1 MQSIAV
7 IGANGYVGKALYKV
21 LIGSNQYSVTAV
33 TRENYTEM
41 QKQAYDIVINS
52 AMPSARFKARNDP
65 MWDFRETVT
74 KTADIVYG
82 WNYKKL
88 VQVSTVSARCQL
100 DTVYGRHKAAAE
112 KLCEFGDNL
121 IVRLGAMY
129 SNDLSKGVL
138 VDMIQGKKV
147 FVDGNSRYCFTSRD
161 FVASWIVAHIDHVGI
176 VEVGAKEAISLKD
189 IAKYLG
195 KNIDFEGMIDHQE
208 IENPESY
215 FPPASNVLDFLDS
228 WKR

>member
-7 IGANGYVGKALYKV
+7 IGARGYVGKALCRALLARGTYA
-21 LIGSNQYSVTAV
+21 VTEV
-33 TRENYTEM
+33 TRENYEEM
-41 QKQAYDIVINS
+41 RQKEFDIVINS
-52 AMPSARFKARNDP
+52 AMPSARFKAKNDP
-65 MWDFRETVT
+65 AWDFRETVT

-82 WNYKKL
+82 WKYKKL

-129 SNDLSKGVL
+129 SEDLSKGVL
-138 VDMIQGKKV
+138 VDMMEGKKV
-147 FVDGNSRYCFTSRD
+147 FVDGDSRYCFASRD
-161 FVASWIVAHIDHVGI
+161 FVASWIASHLDRSGI
-176 VEVGAKEAISLKD
+176 VEVGGREAVSLRD
-189 IAKYLG
+189 VAAHLG
-195 KNIDFEGMIDHQE
+195 KAIVFEGALDHQE
-208 IENPESY
+208 IENPDPSMSQARE
-215 FPPASNVLDFLDS
+215 VLDFLDG